1 MNTVFTKGVVL
12 ELDSNIKAVVLDSYA
27 TDAKNIRII
36 TVAEDFNICIV
47 IFNIDTNKLS
57 IEHHYDT
64 ISMVAEIRQA

>member
-27 TDAKNIRII
+27 IDTKNIRII
-36 TVAEDFNICIV
+36 TVAEDFNICIL

-57 IEHHYDT
+57 IKHHYDT
-64 ISMVAEIRQA
+64 VSMVAEIRQA

>member
-27 TDAKNIRII
+27 IDAKNIRII
-36 TVAEDFNICIV
+36 TVAEDFNICIL
-47 IFNIDTNKLS
+47 IFNIDTNELS

-64 ISMVAEIRQA
+64 VSMVAEIRQA